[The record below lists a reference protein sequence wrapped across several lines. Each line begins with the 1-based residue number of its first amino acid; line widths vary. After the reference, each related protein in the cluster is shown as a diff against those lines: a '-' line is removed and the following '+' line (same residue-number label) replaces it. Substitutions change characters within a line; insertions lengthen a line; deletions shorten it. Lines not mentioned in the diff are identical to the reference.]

1 MKDRLGAL
9 PERGQPGE
17 MRAELTPAL
26 AGALLWGAFLVS
38 WYAAMLWTAR
48 AVASTSTASRVRDYA
63 FYIVGFGL
71 LFTPLA
77 RVAALWANPAPAA
90 YGLLGLE
97 AAGFAFAWW
106 ARVHLGRLW
115 SGMITLREGHRVVES
130 GPYGL
135 VRHPIYTG
143 FIAAAWA
150 FALLVA
156 SPTALAGAVVLTA
169 QMAWKAKREE
179 AFLRQELGPADYD
192 AYAARTPMLV
202 PFVRARG

>member
-1 MKDRLGAL
+1 MKAALGLGA
-9 PERGQPGE
+9 ERGERGP
-17 MRAELTPAL
+17 MRAELTPYL
-26 AGALLWGAFLVS
+26 AGAFLWGGFLVS
-38 WYAAMLWTAR
+38 WYLAMAWTAR
-48 AVASTSTASRVRDYA
+48 AVARTSVASRLGDYLIYA
-63 FYIVGFGL
+63 VGFTLLFAPQARVHGLWETPEAVALGL
-71 LFTPLA
+71 LA
-77 RVAALWANPAPAA
+77 
-90 YGLLGLE
+90 LE

-143 FIAAAWA
+143 FLAAAWA
-150 FALLVA
+150 FALLVG
-156 SPTALAGAVVLTA
+156 SPAAIAGAAVLTA

-192 AYAARTPMLV
+192 AYAARTPMLI
-202 PFVRARG
+202 PFLRLPG